1 MFGALELT
9 LVGLVAAVG
18 LTRTYSDNRARKQW
32 YLLEFKAPPSIKD
45 LTHVGIDSATR
56 LIKRVCCKKQEWI
69 DPLSQTSLTR
79 LKGSRIKDNASPNEL
94 KFQITVDEGHWI
106 HYGKHSHWSRAA
118 IHHLYLRWT
127 LLQTAE
133 NELQVS
139 VQWSAVG
146 SGSDQNKSERTFDHV
161 INTTFMELGA
171 LSQANKSFF
180 AQPNS
185 QSQPPL
191 IGRPG
196 EPRQHTN
203 LNDFSATRGW
213 HQGNHINLPERFYEK
228 AKLAIARDLI
238 INALTAGGT
247 LADPFMM
254 THELL
259 WSGECPIELSDDGQ
273 AFLAKISY
281 SDYVSADSDTFNLSN
296 ELLMRFLLIS
306 DERGLT
312 VNCAW
317 QGQLNSVSG
326 DMVRHILALMD
337 EEILVSTGN
346 APMSPRRGKVSR
358 AASPSP
364 AKRRQPPR
372 RTEQRASW
380 PTMQDVNEA
389 MQCASVCFLDPELK
403 RGKPE
408 LTTLGFPRVATGAFA
423 SVYKIICA
431 EQTYAVRFFN
441 SPIKDQEDRYHKT
454 SRFICSDDLPY
465 TVPLEYL
472 EHGITIGGRQYPVL
486 KMEWVEGASL
496 ASYIEQ
502 NLNMTG
508 KLIALRKKF
517 QQMMDDLRR
526 SGIAHSDL
534 QHGNI
539 LVRNEEFVLVDYDG
553 MFVPDL
559 SGYLSNELGHP
570 NYQHPERTSR
580 HFGPNIDN
588 FSAWLIDTCLLCL
601 TKEPELWRRFS
612 TDGENLL
619 FKRSDLE
626 APDSSTLFTVLNQHP
641 SAEVRSR
648 IEYLRTLL
656 SADIDEIPFLTEDQ
670 GPLLRKRASSRH

>member
-9 LVGLVAAVG
+9 LVGLVAVVG
-18 LTRTYSDNRARKQW
+18 LTRTYSDNRARRQW
-32 YLLEFKAPPSIKD
+32 NLLEFKQPPSIKD
-45 LTHVGIDSATR
+45 LTYVGIDSASR
-56 LIKRVCCKKQEWI
+56 LIKGACCKKQEWI
-69 DPLSQTSLTR
+69 DPSSPTYLTI
-79 LKGSRIKDNASPNEL
+79 LKGARIKDNASPNEQ
-94 KFQITVDEGHWI
+94 KFKITVDEGQWI
-106 HYGKHSHWSRAA
+106 HYGKNSHWKRVAR
-118 IHHLYLRWT
+118 HDVYLHWT

-146 SGSDQNKSERTFDHV
+146 RGSDEDKSERAFGRV
-161 INTTFMELGA
+161 INATFMELGA

-180 AQPNS
+180 AQPNV
-185 QSQPPL
+185 QSTPPL
-191 IGRPG
+191 IGSPV
-196 EPRQHTN
+196 QQTN
-203 LNDFSATRGW
+203 LNDFSATPGW
-213 HQGNHINLPERFYEK
+213 HHGNHINLPERFYEQ
-228 AKLAIARDLI
+228 AKLGIARDSI
-238 INALTAGGT
+238 TNTLTAGGT
-247 LADPFMM
+247 LADPF
-254 THELL
+254 TTTLELV
-259 WSGECPIELSDDGQ
+259 WSGECPIELSEDGQ
-273 AFLAKISY
+273 AFLAKLSF

-296 ELLMRFLLIS
+296 ELLMRFLLKP
-306 DERGLT
+306 DEKGLT

-337 EEILVSTGN
+337 EAILVSTGN
-346 APMSPRRGKVSR
+346 APMNPRRGQVSR
-358 AASPSP
+358 TASTR
-364 AKRRQPPR
+364 KRRQPPPQIEKR
-372 RTEQRASW
+372 VSW

-389 MQCASVCFLDPELK
+389 MQCTSVCFLDPELQ

-408 LTTLGFPRVATGAFA
+408 LTPLGFPRVATGAFA
-423 SVYKIICA
+423 SVYKIVCA

-454 SRFICSDDLPY
+454 SKFICSDDLPY
-465 TVPLEYL
+465 TVPLDYL
-472 EHGITIGGRQYPVL
+472 EHGITLGGRQYPVL

-496 ASYIEQ
+496 DSYIEQ
-502 NLNMTG
+502 NLNRAD

-517 QQMMDDLRR
+517 QQMMDALRR

-570 NYQHPERTSR
+570 NYQHPARTSR

-601 TKEPELWRRFS
+601 TREPELWRRFS
-612 TDGENLL
+612 TGGENLL

-626 APDSSTLFTVLNQHP
+626 APESSTLFALLNQHP

-648 IEYLRTLL
+648 IEYLQTLL
-656 SADIDEIPFLTEDQ
+656 RADIDEIPFLTEDQ
-670 GPLLRKRASSRH
+670 GPLRKRSSSRH